1 MTHNGTDR
9 PEGPLAGPGL
19 NRRRALGGAA
29 ALGVG
34 APLLAACSSDDA
46 TEVASDAASD
56 VASDAASAAGEAAGA
71 LAATADIP
79 VGSGAVFDDQKVV
92 VTQPTEGDFK
102 AFSAICTHQGC
113 PVSDVTDTINCT
125 CHGSKFSIS
134 DGSVVDGPA
143 PSPLP
148 EASIS
153 IEGDGITLG

>member
-1 MTHNGTDR
+1 MTHDKADR
-9 PEGPLAGPGL
+9 PDAPRTPTGL

-29 ALGVG
+29 VVGVG

-46 TEVASDAASD
+46 EKAVDNATDAASG
-56 VASDAASAAGEAAGA
+56 AASAAGEAAGA
-71 LAATADIP
+71 LAAKADIP
-79 VGSGAVFDDQKVV
+79 VGGGAVFDDQKVV

-102 AFSAICTHQGC
+102 AFSAVCTHQGC
-113 PVSDVTDTINCT
+113 LVSDVTDTINCP

-134 DGSVVDGPA
+134 DGSVTDGPA

-153 IEGDGITLG
+153 VDGDGISLG

>member
-9 PEGPLAGPGL
+9 PDGPLAGPGL

-56 VASDAASAAGEAAGA
+56 AASAAGEAAGA

-79 VGSGAVFDDQKVV
+79 VGSGAVFEDQKVV

-113 PVSDVTDTINCT
+113 PVSNVTDTINCT